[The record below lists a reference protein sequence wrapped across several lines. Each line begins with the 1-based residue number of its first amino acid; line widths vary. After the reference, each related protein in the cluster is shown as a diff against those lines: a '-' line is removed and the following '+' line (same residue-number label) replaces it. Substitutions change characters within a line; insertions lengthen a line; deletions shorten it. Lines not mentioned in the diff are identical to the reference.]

1 MPGTSLIE
9 AYLAGGETLRTAVA
23 RLPREQW
30 NALPGPGAWSILE
43 VVCHLADSEA
53 LFTDRMKRVLVEER
67 PPLIYAD
74 AAAFVAGLACP
85 VRDLHEEVDLLI
97 AMRGQMARILAAQ
110 QESAWSRVGI
120 HSRQGEQTLEQL
132 LQKAVDH
139 LEHHVGFIRRK
150 RESLVPT

>member
-1 MPGTSLIE
+1 MSRTALIE
-9 AYLAGGETLRTAVA
+9 AYLAGGETLRAAVA
-23 RLPREQW
+23 GLPRDQW
-30 NALPGPGAWSILE
+30 TSLPGPGAWSILE

-53 LFTDRMKRVLVEER
+53 LFTDRMKRVVVEER

-85 VRDLHEEVDLLI
+85 VRDLPEEVELLS
-97 AMRGQMARILAAQ
+97 AMRRQMARILEAQ
-110 QESAWSRVGI
+110 PESAWSRIGI

-132 LQKAVDH
+132 LQKAIVH

-150 RESLVPT
+150 REALVVM